1 MASCLVARVG
11 PHSDIVELARN
22 SSVPVINAL
31 SDAFHPLQAVTDIL
45 TISENFPNKRG
56 LKIAWVGDAN
66 NVLYDLAIACGKSG
80 INLSIATPS
89 IYPVSPD
96 MIELA
101 RHAGDQ
107 TGAVIETSFEPEMA
121 VKGANIIVTDTW
133 VSMGQE
139 SEKALRMKQFQG
151 FQVSSELAAK
161 GGADA
166 DWKFMHCLP
175 RKSEEVTDEVFYSPR
190 SLVFSEA
197 ENRLYA
203 AIAVLEAFVV
213 KGGSFDD

>member
-1 MASCLVARVG
+1 MTSCIVARVG

-45 TISENFPNKRG
+45 TISESFAKTKN
-56 LKIAWVGDAN
+56 LKVAWVGDAN

-80 INLSIATPS
+80 INISIATPS
-89 IYPVSPD
+89 VYPVSQD

-101 RHAGDQ
+101 RQAGDQ
-107 TGAVIETSFEPEMA
+107 TGAVIETTHEPEMA

-151 FQVSSELAAK
+151 FQISSELAAK
-161 GGADA
+161 GGADT

-175 RKSEEVTDEVFYSPR
+175 RKPEEVTDEVFYSAR

-213 KGGSFDD
+213 KGGIF

>member
-1 MASCLVARVG
+1 MTSCLVARVG
-11 PHSDIVELARN
+11 PHSDIMNLAQN

-31 SDAFHPLQAVTDIL
+31 SDAFHPLQAITDIL
-45 TISENFPNKRG
+45 TIRNFFPKHKS

-80 INLSIATPS
+80 IHLSIATPS
-89 IYPVSPD
+89 IYPVERA

-101 RHAGDQ
+101 RQAGDL
-107 TGAVIETSFEPEMA
+107 TGAVIETTHEPEMA

-139 SEKALRMKQFQG
+139 SEKELRIKQFQG
-151 FQVSSELAAK
+151 FQVSSELAAN
-161 GGADA
+161 GGADP
-166 DWKFMHCLP
+166 DWRFMHCLP
-175 RKSEEVTDEVFYSPR
+175 RKPEEVTDEVFYSDR
-190 SLVFSEA
+190 SLVFPEA

-203 AIAVLEAFVV
+203 AIATLEAFVV
-213 KGGSFDD
+213 KEGIF